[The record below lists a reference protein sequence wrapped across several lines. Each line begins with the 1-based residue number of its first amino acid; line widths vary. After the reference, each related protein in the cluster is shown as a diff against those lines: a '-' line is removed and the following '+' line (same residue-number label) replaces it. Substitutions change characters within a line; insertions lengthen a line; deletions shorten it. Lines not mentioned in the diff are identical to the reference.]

1 MQNMILWRGLM
12 NPKKH
17 IQNIN
22 LWIQNMKKIFL
33 GKKCLEKV
41 YFYFYFFFF
50 YLIQNILGPELLKKE
65 ENKKKKSPGKFLTK
79 SSSSNTRLV
88 KKEPPAPAP
97 ASSLL
102 PRDRTNLPEKVFH
115 FSFFQNFN
123 SFCILK

>member
-1 MQNMILWRGLM
+1 MSTGHAKHDSMEGINE
-12 NPKKH
+12 PKKTH
-17 IQNIN
+17 SKHKSMDTKHEENISWEEM
-22 LWIQNMKKIFL
+22 LR
-33 GKKCLEKV
+33 E
-41 YFYFYFFFF
+41 
-50 YLIQNILGPELLKKE
+50 GPELLKKE